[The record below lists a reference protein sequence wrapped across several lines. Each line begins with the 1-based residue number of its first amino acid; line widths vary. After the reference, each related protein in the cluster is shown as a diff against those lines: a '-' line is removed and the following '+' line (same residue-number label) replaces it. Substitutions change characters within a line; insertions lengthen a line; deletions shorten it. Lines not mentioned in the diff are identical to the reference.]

1 MTNMSMG
8 SNIAVGAAAV
18 RATLTWAGGPVDLDA
33 SALLLTQAGKV
44 RSDADFV
51 FYNQPQHAASA
62 IRHVGKAPG
71 ADTLEIR
78 LSGIETVIDRIV
90 LAASA
95 DGGTF
100 GQVPQFALRL
110 SDADT
115 GAELAVFAMTATSE
129 TAFIGGELYRRNG
142 QWKFRAIG
150 QGYSSGLAGLAT
162 DFGITV
168 DDQPTPVAAPPTPVA
183 SAAPAAPT
191 RPAAPPTPPAPPP
204 AAAVPVN
211 LDKGRVDLR
220 KNQRVSLVKTGAPP
234 LSSVVMGLGWD
245 PAPGRRNIDLDASVI
260 AFDSQFQALEMV
272 WFSHKKAFGGAIK
285 HSGDNLTGQG
295 AGDDEQIK
303 INLGKLPSTV
313 THLMFTINSFLGQK
327 FTEIERAFCRLVE
340 ERTNTE
346 LVRFDLSD
354 SQPNTGVLMVALS
367 RTPTGVWDM
376 QALGEFCD
384 GKTVRAMVDPATAAL
399 RRL

>member
-1 MTNMSMG
+1 MG
-8 SNIAVGAAAV
+8 SNIAVGADAV

-33 SALLLTQAGKV
+33 SALLVTDTGKV
-44 RSDADFV
+44 RSDADFI

-78 LSGIETVIDRIV
+78 LSGIEAVIDRVV
-90 LAASA
+90 LVGSA

-115 GAELAVFAMTATSE
+115 GVELAVFAMTATSE
-129 TAFIGGELYRRNG
+129 TALIGGELYRRNG

-168 DDQPTPVAAPPTPVA
+168 DDQPAP
-183 SAAPAAPT
+183 
-191 RPAAPPTPPAPPP
+191 PAAPPTPPMPPAPPP
-204 AAAVPVN
+204 VATGPVNLATGPVN

-220 KNQRVSLVKTGAPP
+220 KNQRVSLTKTGAPP
-234 LSSVVMGLGWD
+234 LTSVVMGLSWD

-260 AFDSQFQALEMV
+260 AFDSQFQALDLV

-303 INLGKLPSTV
+303 VDLGKLPLAV
-313 THLMFTINSFLGQK
+313 KYLMFTINSFRGQK

-340 ERTNTE
+340 ARTNTE
-346 LVRFDLSD
+346 LVRFDLSE
-354 SQPNTGVLMVALS
+354 SQPNTGVLMVTLS
-367 RTPTGVWDM
+367 RTSTGVWEM
-376 QALGEFCD
+376 QALGEF
-384 GKTVRAMVDPATAAL
+384 PTARQCGQWWGPRQ
-399 RRL
+399 RRCGACELLGR

>member
-1 MTNMSMG
+1 MTSMSMG
-8 SNIAVGAAAV
+8 SNIAVGADAV

-33 SALLLTQAGKV
+33 SALLVTDTGKV
-44 RSDADFV
+44 RSDADFI
-51 FYNQPQHAASA
+51 FYNQPQHAAST

-78 LSGIETVIDRIV
+78 LSGIEAVIDRVV
-90 LAASA
+90 LVGSA

-142 QWKFRAIG
+142 QWRFRAIG

-168 DDQPTPVAAPPTPVA
+168 DDQPAP
-183 SAAPAAPT
+183 PAAPT
-191 RPAAPPTPPAPPP
+191 TPFMPPTPPPVATG
-204 AAAVPVN
+204 PVN

-220 KNQRVSLVKTGAPP
+220 KNQRVSLTKTGAPP
-234 LSSVVMGLGWD
+234 LTSVVMGLGWD

-260 AFDSQFQALEMV
+260 AFDSQFQALDLV

-303 INLGKLPSTV
+303 VDLGKLPLAV
-313 THLMFTINSFLGQK
+313 KYLMFTINSFRGQK
-327 FTEIERAFCRLVE
+327 FTEIERAFCRLVDA
-340 ERTNTE
+340 RTNTE
-346 LVRFDLSD
+346 LVRFDLSE
-354 SQPNTGVLMVALS
+354 SQPNTGVLMVTLS
-367 RTPTGVWDM
+367 RTPTGVWEM
-376 QALGEFCD
+376 QALGEFSD
-384 GKTVRAMVDPATAAL
+384 GKTVRAMVGPATAAL

>member
-1 MTNMSMG
+1 MAGMTSMAKG
-8 SNIAVGAAAV
+8 SNIAVSADAV
-18 RATLTWAGGPVDLDA
+18 RATLTWGGGPVDIDA
-33 SALLLTQAGKV
+33 SALLLTEAGRV

-51 FYNQPQHAASA
+51 FYNQPQHATSA
-62 IRHVGKAPG
+62 IRHIGKAPG
-71 ADTLEIR
+71 ADSLEIR
-78 LSGIETVIDRIV
+78 LSGIEAVIDRIV

-100 GQVPQFALRL
+100 GQVPQLALRL
-110 SDADT
+110 ADAAT

-168 DDQPTPVAAPPTPVA
+168 DDEPAPAAAAPVAPPPVAPPPVAPPPVAA
-183 SAAPAAPT
+183 API
-191 RPAAPPTPPAPPP
+191 
-204 AAAVPVN
+204 N

-234 LSSVVMGLGWD
+234 LTSVVMGLGWD
-245 PAPGRRNIDLDASVI
+245 PAPGRRDIDLDASVI
-260 AFDSQFQALEMV
+260 AFDSRSLALEMV
-272 WFSHKKAFGGAIK
+272 WFTHKKAFGGAIK
-285 HSGDNLTGQG
+285 HSGDNLTGAG
-295 AGDDEQIK
+295 EGDDEQIK
-303 INLGKLPSTV
+303 IDLGKLPPAV
-313 THLMFTINSFLGQK
+313 TCLMFTINSFRGQK
-327 FTEIERAFCRLVE
+327 FTEIKRAFCRLVE
-340 ERTNTE
+340 ARTNTE

-354 SQPNTGVLMVALS
+354 SQPYTGVLMAALL
-367 RTPTGVWDM
+367 RTPAGVWEM

-384 GKTVRAMVDPATAAL
+384 GKTVRAMVGPATAAL
-399 RRL
+399 QRL